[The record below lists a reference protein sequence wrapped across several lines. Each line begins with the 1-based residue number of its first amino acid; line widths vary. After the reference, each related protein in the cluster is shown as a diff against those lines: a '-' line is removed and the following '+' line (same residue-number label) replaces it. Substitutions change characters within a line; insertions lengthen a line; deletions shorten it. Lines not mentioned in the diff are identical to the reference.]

1 MKKRDDVLEW
11 IQKAEQDYHTS
22 VTMAR
27 IRKVSVPDIVGFH
40 CQQCIEKYIKA
51 FLVMQRR
58 DFPKTHDLMELL
70 EVVVQEDSLLEA
82 VRPDL
87 RLLNPFSVQFRYP
100 GESATDDDV
109 ALAFKVMKRLRKL
122 FRGKV
127 LL

>member
-109 ALAFKVMKRLRKL
+109 ALALKVMKRLRKL